1 MFSLTTLVGIYK
13 HYIDTYNTNF
23 SYISILALLIH
34 IEIGA
39 YIDFIVFVKHHKTCI
54 LGVSYSW
61 SKLIN
66 KIKLYVRQFTNS
78 HTQQYKKF
86 TYTPNCVAYTEYTP
100 TLRYAYRDFY
110 LLIKMH
116 VLY

>member
-34 IEIGA
+34 IEKGA

-66 KIKLYVRQFTNS
+66 KIKLYMRQFTNS
-78 HTQQYKKF
+78 HTQQYKSSR
-86 TYTPNCVAYTEYTP
+86 THQIASHIQNIL
-100 TLRYAYRDFY
+100 LRYA
-110 LLIKMH
+110 MH
-116 VLY
+116 TAIFTY